1 MGGGGPRGV
10 LLLSGAV
17 GSMGGGGPRGV
28 LLLSGAVGSM
38 PGLEA
43 VGRGRGY
50 EGEAPLYLKDVST
63 TEL

>member
-1 MGGGGPRGV
+1 MSS
-10 LLLSGAV
+10 LLT
-17 GSMGGGGPRGV
+17 MGGGGPRGV

-43 VGRGRGY
+43 AGRDRGY
-50 EGEAPLYLKDVST
+50 EGEAPYILKDVST